1 MDPKPFVLLVFLAF
15 IGTMTFFVDPFI
27 TPSETTDAGQRRTSV
42 ALPKVLREASGL
54 AKVEEKQLLAHN
66 DQKGDIY

>member
-1 MDPKPFVLLVFLAF
+1 
-15 IGTMTFFVDPFI
+15 MTFFVDPFI

-66 DQKGDIY
+66 DEKGDIY